1 MSSDVTAPAPHLR
14 AGPREWTGL
23 AVLTLPLLV
32 LALDVSV
39 LFLAAPHLG
48 ADLRPSS
55 TELLWIMDVYGF
67 LIAGFLVTMGTL
79 GDRIGRR
86 RLLMIGAVGFA
97 LASLLAA
104 YSTTPA
110 MLIAARAVLGIT
122 GATLMPSTLALIS
135 NMFKDPRQRGVA
147 IAIWMTTF
155 SAGVAV
161 GPTVGGVL
169 LANFWWGSVFL
180 PAVPVM
186 ALLVIAA
193 PVLLPEYRAPGAGR
207 LDLTSAA
214 LSLATILPI
223 VYGLKEFAEGGVH
236 WVPSTAVVAGAAV
249 GAVFVRR
256 QRRLADPLIDVRL
269 FGDRTFS
276 TVLVLLLLGI
286 MAVNG
291 VFFLYPQFLQLV
303 HGLSPLQA
311 GLWVIPLALA
321 SIIGSVLAPFA
332 ARRVRPAHV
341 IAGGAVVSVVGF
353 LLTIQVQS
361 AAGLALLVGACVVAV
376 FGLSP
381 TTVLTTDM
389 VVGSVPP
396 EKAGSAAA
404 MSETSGELGIGLGVA
419 VMGSIAAAVYRAE
432 MAGSVPADV
441 PPEAAEAGR
450 DGINGAVAAAE
461 QLPPRA
467 RRRAAGARARGLHQ
481 RLQHRR
487 RRRRRPAGRA
497 RHRRRTAAAP
507 SPPDRQGRLTAPFA
521 TRPTSQAGVHHGPL
535 RFPGGM
541 SGTGRSAGSATAP
554 ACP

>member
-1 MSSDVTAPAPHLR
+1 MSPDTAPAPHLR

-86 RLLMIGAVGFA
+86 RLLVLGAVGFA

-110 MLIAARAVLGIT
+110 MLIAARAMLGIT

-135 NMFKDPRQRGVA
+135 NMFHDPRQRGVA

-155 SAGVAV
+155 SAGIAL
-161 GPTVGGVL
+161 GPIVGGIL

-180 PAVPVM
+180 LAVPVM
-186 ALLVIAA
+186 ALLVITA
-193 PVLLPEYRAPGAGR
+193 PVLLPEYRAPGSGR
-207 LDLTSAA
+207 LDLTSVA

-223 VYGLKEFAEGGVH
+223 VYGLKQLAEGGVH
-236 WVPSTAVVAGAAV
+236 WVPIAAIAAGAV
-249 GAVFVRR
+249 LGAVFMRR

-276 TVLVLLLLGI
+276 TVLALLLLGI

-291 VFFLYPQFLQLV
+291 IFFLYPQFLQLV

-311 GLWVIPLALA
+311 GLWGIPLALA
-321 SIIGSVLAPFA
+321 SIIGSVLAPFL
-332 ARRVRPAHV
+332 ARRVRPASV
-341 IAGGAVVSVVGF
+341 IAGGAAVSMVGF
-353 LLTIQVQS
+353 LLITQVQS
-361 AAGLALLVGACVVAV
+361 AAGLVLLVGACVVAV
-376 FGLSP
+376 FGISP

-389 VVGSVPP
+389 VVGSAPP

-404 MSETSGELGIGLGVA
+404 LSETSGELGVGLGVA
-419 VMGSIAAAVYRAE
+419 VMGSIAAAVYRTEITGAI
-432 MAGSVPADV
+432 PTDV
-441 PPEAAEAGR
+441 PSEAVAAGH
-450 DGINGAVAAAE
+450 DGINSAVAAAE
-461 QLPPRA
+461 HLPPALGDALLEPA
-467 RRRAAGARARGLHQ
+467 REAFTSGLTTVGAVSAAL
-481 RLQHRR
+481 L
-487 RRRRRPAGRA
+487 AGIA
-497 RHRRRTAAAP
+497 MAAVLLLRHLP
-507 SPPDRQGRLTAPFA
+507 
-521 TRPTSQAGVHHGPL
+521 PTSKA
-535 RFPGGM
+535 
-541 SGTGRSAGSATAP
+541 A
-554 ACP
+554 